1 MSSGVADTL
10 LPFWS
15 VPRCSLALFDGK
27 FPPMRKIAT
36 YTLAAAAIVAATAA
50 VAQSDAARPERAGPP
65 ATRAA
70 VTQFA
75 ETAFAR
81 MDGNGDGVLNQA
93 DREARQKAVFDR
105 IDADKNGSI
114 TFAEF
119 NAQREDRQEARAE
132 RRASR
137 GEGRGEGRA
146 EGRRGHGRHG
156 GMRGHGGQAMAM
168 MADKDKDGTVTK
180 AEFTAAALARFDA
193 ADTDKNGTISD
204 AERRAARPQMM
215 RGHAR
220 QQQAS

>member
-15 VPRCSLALFDGK
+15 APRCSLALFDGK

-36 YTLAAAAIVAATAA
+36 FTLAAAAIVAATAA
-50 VAQSDAARPERAGPP
+50 VAQGEAARPDRAGPP
-65 ATRAA
+65 ATRAD
-70 VTQFA
+70 VTQHA
-75 ETAFAR
+75 EKMFAR

-93 DREARQKAVFDR
+93 DREARQKAMFDR
-105 IDADKNGSI
+105 IDADHNGSI
-114 TFAEF
+114 SFAEF
-119 NAQREDRQEARAE
+119 NAQREARREDRQEARAE
-132 RRASR
+132 R
-137 GEGRGEGRA
+137 GGKPGEEGRMGR
-146 EGRRGHGRHG
+146 GRHG
-156 GMRGHGGQAMAM
+156 GMRGHGGPEMMAM
-168 MADKDKDGTVTK
+168 MADQDKDGTVTK